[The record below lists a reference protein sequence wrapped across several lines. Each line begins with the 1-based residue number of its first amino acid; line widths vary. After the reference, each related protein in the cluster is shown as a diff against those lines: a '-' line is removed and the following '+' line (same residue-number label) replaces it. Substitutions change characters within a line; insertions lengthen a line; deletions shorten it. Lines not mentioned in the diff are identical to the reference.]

1 MEFRDAW
8 SIACKDLRI
17 ELRSRILTNQI
28 APYTLLIVVLF
39 GFAGQGFACCFAAY
53 ALFCALFCPF

>member
-39 GFAGQGFACCFAAY
+39 GFALDVLIPINSPG
-53 ALFCALFCPF
+53 